1 MRTDRPSNQNS
12 CKGKEVSQNEKSTG
26 RILIRWFVVVMQ
38 GIANVLGQQE
48 ILRLRENAEYD
59 MMRL

>member
-12 CKGKEVSQNEKSTG
+12 CKGKAVSQNEKSAG

-48 ILRLRENAEYD
+48 ILRLRENAEYE